1 VYGLVKLNWKHTR
14 LLTVLAAILPVA
26 GCGGIS
32 ATKSVSPLDFLIPGG
47 GLLYQ
52 PDLRQAP
59 TNSVASQPLTGQQLA
74 LVQ

>member
-47 GLLYQ
+47 LLYQ
-52 PDLRQAP
+52 PDLRQTP
-59 TNSVASQPLTGQQLA
+59 TNGFVFQPQPSRQFA
-74 LVQ
+74 FAQ